1 MREDDRTGV
10 SETRPDRQYRMPPC
24 PIHSQFRVVGH
35 DLGGRTHRTCP
46 LSDFE
51 PPSTWL
57 KGATVE
63 SRRGAVAEAMRHR
76 SVFSPR
82 SSNRTCGFTASGSPT
97 GFTSRHTVDCQFGL
111 VSRDDTV
118 ARNQLS
124 PCGRAPSEASGY
136 FQVLQAH
143 RQSPILG
150 SFESVPDPC
159 RVRVLSSAG
168 ITRPHRSYDPV
179 RLPPGPPC
187 SPRRWRCDLRPERAS
202 PDYPD
207 HLSNVPCPI
216 PRWIGTGAY
225 VGCFP
230 IPRGLPRFPGGSAST
245 ISLSRPAQ
253 TSLALR
259 PAGSLNRPRR
269 PLSRGFETAGYP
281 TAPLV
286 SYQINRQLSG
296 WYLPPLVI
304 RAFGAHWEIP
314 VESSPSACLSSL
326 QVRIVAPLMLE
337 LALRVEHTPVEAATS

>member
-1 MREDDRTGV
+1 M
-10 SETRPDRQYRMPPC
+10 
-24 PIHSQFRVVGH
+24 
-35 DLGGRTHRTCP
+35 
-46 LSDFE
+46 
-51 PPSTWL
+51 
-57 KGATVE
+57 
-63 SRRGAVAEAMRHR
+63 AEAMRHR

-150 SFESVPDPC
+150 SFESVPE
-159 RVRVLSSAG
+159 VRVLSSAG

-230 IPRGLPRFPGGSAST
+230 CSAPGSLDT
-245 ISLSRPAQ
+245 SLSHA
-253 TSLALR
+253 
-259 PAGSLNRPRR
+259 AGL
-269 PLSRGFETAGYP
+269 
-281 TAPLV
+281 
-286 SYQINRQLSG
+286 I
-296 WYLPPLVI
+296 
-304 RAFGAHWEIP
+304 EIA
-314 VESSPSACLSSL
+314 ACH
-326 QVRIVAPLMLE
+326 A
-337 LALRVEHTPVEAATS
+337 